1 MATPFM
7 NLTLPTVSIT
17 IGPTWAAQ
25 LNIVLTSIDSHQHT
39 PGTGQLI
46 PSAGLNINADLG
58 FSNFNATTLRT
69 TRFFNQFAPLALPTD
84 INCLFVSGGELWFNN
99 QAGVPLQLTS
109 NGSLSVGSIGGIT
122 GLGGTSAALT
132 YNSGIGT
139 FIFTQNPNQAANIDV
154 GNVIIRNPI
163 GTGNPGVT
171 LSVGTLSGAYALTFA
186 SALPASTSFLT
197 STAAGQL
204 GYIATLGVLTTANLS
219 ASAGIL
225 GSQLSASAGIV
236 GTQLSASAGIVGGQL
251 ANSTVTGSKIAS
263 ATITR
268 ANEAAVG
275 QQISA
280 SCGNFGVTTTPTAVT
295 NLSVTLT
302 TTGRPVIVIIQPDTS
317 GASDIIIGSAQNMVV
332 TIQRDA
338 TTIGAWTFGTVAA
351 SPQLFAS
358 SSTIMIDAPGS
369 GSHTWTVLAAM
380 NTGTNQFQNWVL
392 AAYEL

>member
-17 IGPTWAAQ
+17 IGPTWATQ
-25 LNIVLTSIDSHQHT
+25 LNTALTSIDSHQHT

-69 TRFFNQFAPLALPTD
+69 TRFFNQSTPLALPTD

-171 LSVGTLSGAYALTFA
+171 LSVGALSGNYTLTLA
-186 SALPASTSFLT
+186 NALPASTSFLT
-197 STAAGQL
+197 SATSGQL
-204 GYIATLGVLTTANLS
+204 GYIATLGALTTANLS

-236 GTQLSASAGIVGGQL
+236 GTQLTNLTITAAQI
-251 ANSTVTGSKIAS
+251 ANS
-263 ATITR
+263 TITR
-268 ANEAAVG
+268 AKEAAVG
-275 QQISA
+275 QQIS
-280 SCGNFGVTTTPTAVT
+280 SSSGTFTTTSGGGFQSAISTT
-295 NLSVTLT
+295 IT
-302 TTGRPVIVIIQPDTS
+302 TTGRPVMVIVQPDTS
-317 GASDIIIGSAQNMVV
+317 TNAAFIQPNGTTQTVLLRIARNIEIARWAWTPTSAVVAQPGSSMPMVV
-332 TIQRDA
+332 LDPVVAGTY
-338 TTIGAWTFGTVAA
+338 TYTFQV
-351 SPQLFAS
+351 AS
-358 SSTIMIDAPGS
+358 SPDTSTI
-369 GSHTWTVLAAM
+369 TVNNYAI
-380 NTGTNQFQNWVL
+380 

>member
-17 IGPTWAAQ
+17 IGPTWATQ
-25 LNIVLTSIDSHQHT
+25 LNTALTSIDSHQHT

-69 TRFFNQFAPLALPTD
+69 TRFFNQSTPLALPTD

-275 QQISA
+275 QQVSA
-280 SCGNFGVTTTPTAVT
+280 SCGNFTTTTTLSNVT
-295 NLSVTLT
+295 NLSVTIV
-302 TTGRPVIVIIQPDTS
+302 TTGRPAMVLIQPDTGGTSDLLIPS
-317 GASDIIIGSAQNMVV
+317 GVTLTVTLLRDGATIGSGSYNSNFNTLSTGLSIVV
-332 TIQRDA
+332 LDTLS
-338 TTIGAWTFGTVAA
+338 AA
-351 SPQLFAS
+351 
-358 SSTIMIDAPGS
+358 
-369 GSHTWTVLAAM
+369 SHTWTVQAVT
-380 NTGTNQFQNWVL
+380 NTGTAQVQNYIL